1 MLPCS
6 IEDIHT
12 NSYSGRTRTAQQNY
26 ISESTAGALT
36 VLSISKYN

>member
-6 IEDIHT
+6 IVDIT
-12 NSYSGRTRTAQQNY
+12 VTTDVTRTAQQNY

-36 VLSISKYN
+36 VLSISK